1 VTGVRRGRH
10 SRADGIDPFTDLLFN
25 VLLIFTF
32 LFLMAIVFMNPP
44 ARTGAIDLKAEYIV
58 TVKWPDHSPD
68 DIDTWVR
75 DPDGRVVWFRNTED
89 GFMHLD
95 RDDRGLSND
104 TILVDGEKV
113 VNPLN
118 QEVVTVRRLVPGEY
132 IVNLHYYKS
141 VTEQPVAA
149 EVSVARVNPSLD
161 IFFYGKVVL
170 ERAGA
175 ERTAVRFNLGRDGSV
190 ADINTLP
197 KALVSIKAEG

>member
-1 VTGVRRGRH
+1 MSIRRQ

-32 LFLMAIVFMNPP
+32 LFLIAIVFMNPP

-68 DIDTWVR
+68 DIDIWVR
-75 DPDGRVVWFRNTED
+75 DPDGRIVWFRNTED

-95 RDDRGLSND
+95 RDDRGVSND
-104 TILVDGEKV
+104 TIRVDGEEI

-118 QEVVTVRRLVPGEY
+118 QEVITIRHLVPGEY
-132 IVNLHYYKS
+132 TVNLHYYKS
-141 VTEQPVAA
+141 LSEQPVTA

-161 IFFYGKVVL
+161 IVFYGKVLL
-170 ERAGA
+170 ERAGV
-175 ERTAVRFNLGRDGSV
+175 ERTAVRFNLERDGGV
-190 ADINTLP
+190 AGINTLP
-197 KALVSIKAEG
+197 KALVSVGAEG